1 MEKVS
6 YTRMKD
12 MTARDTALIEAD
24 FRAGA
29 AELPD
34 RILEAVRVLEGFQG
48 AMPVNR
54 LEHSLQSATRA
65 LRDDRSEEYVV
76 AALVHDIG
84 DELAPYSHGP
94 MVAAILRPFVSERIA
109 WIIEKH
115 ALFQAYYYAHHL
127 GADRNARDK
136 YKDHPYYADCVV
148 FCERYDQSAFDPSY
162 DSLDLD
168 YFSDMVHR
176 VFKEP
181 KAGPSIEA
189 AY

>member
-1 MEKVS
+1 MEMVS

-12 MTARDTALIEAD
+12 MTAHDIELIEAD
-24 FRAGA
+24 FRADA
-29 AELPD
+29 AKLPE
-34 RILEAVRVLEGFQG
+34 RILAAVRVLGDFQG
-48 AMPVNR
+48 PSRVTR

-65 LRDDRSEEYVV
+65 LRDDRPEEYVV

-94 MVAAILRPFVSERIA
+94 FVASILRPFVSERIA

-115 ALFQAYYYAHHL
+115 PLFQAYYYAHHI
-127 GADRNARDK
+127 GADRHARDK

-148 FCERYDQSAFDPSY
+148 FCERYDQNCFDPSY

-176 VFKEP
+176 VFKQP
-181 KAGPSIEA
+181 KAGSSIQA